1 MREKAIQFG
10 TSCTLTGIL
19 SEPDREHRRG
29 DAPGVLLLNSGI
41 LHRVG
46 ACRLHVQLAR
56 MLAADGYTA
65 LRFDFSGIGDSEARK
80 DALSFEESAPL
91 EVREAMDYL
100 ASTKGIDRFAL
111 VGLCSGADVA
121 FFTARQDPRV
131 VALGQLDAWA
141 YRTRRSYFQHYA
153 QRIGRPDVWSN
164 FLRIRMERILGKDAA
179 CAVPDEDMELPT
191 YVRESPPREEVAGAL
206 GEMVGRGVHLL
217 HVYTGGQ
224 EDYNYRRQF
233 IDAFPE
239 GGFGSRLT
247 LEHMPDADHIFTGLE
262 HQRQV
267 VAMVSRWMDGVAAVE
282 AAGTRESSQV
292 AGGIAGNLAGD
303 LAGDTHGDAARP
315 GRRDLAPVSGS

>member
-19 SEPDREHRRG
+19 SEPDREQKRDG
-29 DAPGVLLLNSGI
+29 APGVLLLNSGI

-46 ACRLHVQLAR
+46 ACRLHVQMARRLAD
-56 MLAADGYTA
+56 DGFHA

-100 ASTKGIDRFAL
+100 ASTKGIEAFAL

-121 FFTARQDPRV
+121 FFTARQDARV
-131 VALGQLDAWA
+131 VALGQLDAWP
-141 YRTRRSYFQHYA
+141 YRTRRSYLQHYA
-153 QRIGRPDVWSN
+153 RRVGRPEAWTN
-164 FLRIRMERILGKDAA
+164 FIRTRMERILGKDAA
-179 CAVPDEDMELPT
+179 CDVPGEDMELPT
-191 YVRESPPREEVAGAL
+191 YVRECPPREEVAGSL
-206 GEMVGRGVHLL
+206 GEMVGRGIHLL

-239 GGFGSRLT
+239 VDFGSRLT
-247 LEHMPDADHIFTGLE
+247 LEHMPEADHIFTGLD

-267 VAMVSRWMDGVAAVE
+267 VAMVSAWMDGVAGEESADAGKSGQD
-282 AAGTRESSQV
+282 AADTGRE
-292 AGGIAGNLAGD
+292 G
-303 LAGDTHGDAARP
+303 HGDPARS
-315 GRRDLAPVSGS
+315 GRRDLAPVSGP

>member
-19 SEPDREHRRG
+19 SEPDKEKKRDG
-29 DAPGVLLLNSGI
+29 APGVLLLNSGI

-46 ACRLHVQLAR
+46 ACRLHVQMARRLA
-56 MLAADGYTA
+56 DEGFHA

-100 ASTKGIDRFAL
+100 AATKGIGAFAL

-121 FFTARQDPRV
+121 FFTARQDERV
-131 VALGQLDAWA
+131 AALGQLDAWP
-141 YRTRRSYFQHYA
+141 YRTRRSYVNHY
-153 QRIGRPDVWSN
+153 GRRLRQPDVWSN
-164 FLRIRMERILGKDAA
+164 FIRTRMERILGKDAA
-179 CAVPDEDMELPT
+179 CDVPEEDMELPT
-191 YVRESPPREEVAGAL
+191 YVRECPPREEVAGSL

-239 GGFGSRLT
+239 VDFGSRLT

-267 VAMVSRWMDGVAAVE
+267 VAMVSAWMDGVAGGDPADT
-282 AAGTRESSQV
+282 GKSSQV
-292 AGGIAGNLAGD
+292 TADTGGEAHSGS
-303 LAGDTHGDAARP
+303 TRP

>member
-19 SEPDREHRRG
+19 AEPDREQRRAG
-29 DAPGVLLLNSGI
+29 APGVLLLNSGI

-56 MLAADGYTA
+56 RLAAEGFHV

-80 DALSFEESAPL
+80 DTLSFEESAPL

-100 ASTKGIDRFAL
+100 AGAMGGDAFAL

-121 FFTARQDPRV
+121 FFTAQQDERV
-131 VALGQLDAWA
+131 VALGQLDAWP

-153 QRIGRPDVWSN
+153 RRAGRPGVWAN
-164 FLRIRMERILGKDAA
+164 FLRIRMERILGTGAA
-179 CAVPDEDMELPT
+179 CDVPGVDTELPT
-191 YVRESPPREEVAGAL
+191 YVRVCPPRQEVAASLAAL
-206 GEMVGRGVHLL
+206 VGRGVHLL
-217 HVYTGGQ
+217 QLYSGGQ

-239 GGFGSRLT
+239 VDFGDRLV
-247 LEHMPDADHIFTGLE
+247 LEHMPDADHIFTGLQ
-262 HQRQV
+262 HQQQV
-267 VAMVSRWMDGVAAVE
+267 VALVARWLDGVAGGVAVPDRDGTE
-282 AAGTRESSQV
+282 GGTRLDRS
-292 AGGIAGNLAGD
+292 
-303 LAGDTHGDAARP
+303 
-315 GRRDLAPVSGS
+315 RRDLARV